1 TDPPGTNHE
10 ETIQPQVEQPA
21 GADAEVAAALAF
33 LAPTKLEGEGTNTG
47 LGSQVE
53 QERWAS
59 YGSTG
64 PRWVAEQI
72 PVDEQEATLPLDRE
86 VDKTHAAF
94 AAALASVNVR
104 TEAAGDSSA
113 PRETEQNNSA
123 PESVSASA
131 ETAAAAGA
139 IANIQ

>member
-1 TDPPGTNHE
+1 
-10 ETIQPQVEQPA
+10 
-21 GADAEVAAALAF
+21 
-33 LAPTKLEGEGTNTG
+33 
-47 LGSQVE
+47 
-53 QERWAS
+53 
-59 YGSTG
+59 
-64 PRWVAEQI
+64 
-72 PVDEQEATLPLDRE
+72 TLPLERG

-139 IANIQ
+139 IANIQPDALFYSAPIAEITESTFVPDTTPAEPESLALPPREEGEAAFAAAASAGTSGSEPENNGEMKLLPATS